1 MLVGRSAETATI
13 DQLLAEARASRSG
26 VLVVRGEAGVG
37 KSSLLRHALEHADGM
52 TVLRGG
58 GIESESE
65 LAFAGVHQLLR
76 PVLDRI
82 ETLPEPQAAALRAA
96 FALSSETIDDRFR
109 VAVAVLGL
117 LCDVAE
123 DQPLLCLVDDAHW
136 LDHPS
141 AEALVFAARR
151 LEAEPLAILF
161 AARDGTGSFSAP
173 GLPELRVGGL
183 LTATPGRWPR
193 RNSTA
198 MRHRRRSS
206 G

>member
-58 GIESESE
+58 GVESESE

-82 ETLPEPQAAALRAA
+82 DTLRSRRLRRCAQHSRSRATRSTTASASPSPCSASSATSPRTSRCCASSTTPIGSTTLP
-96 FALSSETIDDRFR
+96 S
-109 VAVAVLGL
+109 
-117 LCDVAE
+117 
-123 DQPLLCLVDDAHW
+123 
-136 LDHPS
+136 
-141 AEALVFAARR
+141 
-151 LEAEPLAILF
+151 
-161 AARDGTGSFSAP
+161 
-173 GLPELRVGGL
+173 
-183 LTATPGRWPR
+183 
-193 RNSTA
+193 
-198 MRHRRRSS
+198 RRSS
-206 G
+206 SRHGDWKRSRSRSSSPYATERAPFGTRPARAPSRRSL